1 MELRQSSMFNTTTL
15 VLQDLF
21 ALSRHLCA
29 AGFGCPDTLLL
40 QHLIILSPFWLQ
52 AGKDSYSSRFLRKF
66 WVIGAAMELV
76 TEIARFV
83 ILHYKA
89 EQNPFHFDG
98 DELHAVLKQ
107 TDGGVADVS
116 DTEEA

>member
-1 MELRQSSMFNTTTL
+1 MATSWQRQIA
-15 VLQDLF
+15 V
-21 ALSRHLCA
+21 AVGSRVPKEILGDRGSHG
-29 AGFGCPDTLLL
+29 AGTGDCTV
-40 QHLIILSPFWLQ
+40 
-52 AGKDSYSSRFLRKF
+52 
-66 WVIGAAMELV
+66 VI
-76 TEIARFV
+76 RRC
-83 ILHYKA
+83 KA